1 MYRHVLPNFTHHVTA
16 TRRAYAVL
24 HSFVQFFVRRFVY
37 SYFEKGC
44 RKKCARDNSERL
56 HGMSSI
62 HCSWHSSRRTYFC
75 CFPLALVNM
84 RPWPLVPLILSNFF
98 EQQWTQNHSQYLS
111 ELSRALSRNSCILIC
126 PIFLS
131 ELFPIYFSD
140 VLFEFLCDSSDI
152 FLRFFC
158 PAFCSVHLFDFL
170 SEFLSS
176 FCPTF
181 LFDFLS
187 KIFVR
192 FFVRYICPI
201 FCAMYLSD
209 FVSDIFVRF
218 MFDVLPSICTYYH
231 VLPRCFFMFYGCT
244 T

>member
-1 MYRHVLPNFTHHVTA
+1 
-16 TRRAYAVL
+16 
-24 HSFVQFFVRRFVY
+24 
-37 SYFEKGC
+37 
-44 RKKCARDNSERL
+44 
-56 HGMSSI
+56 
-62 HCSWHSSRRTYFC
+62 
-75 CFPLALVNM
+75 M

-126 PIFLS
+126 PIFCPTFGPIFLS